1 MKSKWTL
8 AIVALLAANLVTPVI
23 AQAESLDELNRKESA
38 VLQQSDQISS
48 EVQNALTAANETY
61 AQVEATKQAISDNQ
75 AAIKKAQ
82 AEIAQTEKII
92 AKREAV
98 VAERL
103 KNIQVNGSFEY
114 NWSALLTAE
123 SITDFINRAMAITQL
138 QSMEKEKIDS
148 LHEEKT
154 KLEDLQA
161 TVVAKQADL
170 QENEANLEAEA
181 SDLDAK
187 VADLQAQLA
196 KNQSTLA
203 DIAASKELET
213 ARIQAEK
220 EKAAKE
226 AAEKKA
232 QEKAAKEAA
241 EKEQAEAAAAEKAA
255 AESSAKE
262 SSSSSAQDSSSDSA
276 QSSEAASDSS
286 STSDSSSES
295 TTPSE
300 DNNSSNSS
308 SNGNYTT
315 MTFESTAYS
324 YAEAGASYFTAS
336 GTDLRTNP
344 QAVAVDPSV
353 IPLGTLVEVE
363 GYGLAVALDTGG
375 AIKGRII
382 DVHFAD
388 VDSCYAWGRRQVQVK
403 IYR

>member
-38 VLQQSDQISS
+38 VLEQSDQISS
-48 EVQNALTAANETY
+48 EVQSALTAANETY

-82 AEIAQTEKII
+82 AEIAKTEEVIT
-92 AKREAV
+92 KREAV

-123 SITDFINRAMAITQL
+123 NITDFINRAMAITQL

-170 QENEANLEAEA
+170 KENEASLENEA

-196 KNQSTLA
+196 KNQSALA

-232 QEKAAKEAA
+232 QEEAAKKAA
-241 EKEQAEAAAAEKAA
+241 KEQAEAEAAAKA
-255 AESSAKE
+255 AESSAE
-262 SSSSSAQDSSSDSA
+262 SSDSSSSSVE
-276 QSSEAASDSS
+276 SSESTSDSS
-286 STSDSSSES
+286 TGDSSSES
-295 TTPSE
+295 TQPSE
-300 DNNSSNSS
+300 DNDGGNDNST
-308 SNGNYTT
+308 GGDYTT
-315 MTFESTAYS
+315 MSFESTAYS
-324 YAEAGASYFTAS
+324 YAEPGASYFTAS

-382 DVHFAD
+382 DVHFDNVPA
-388 VDSCYAWGRRQVQVK
+388 CERWGRRQVQVK